1 MSTQI
6 HRRRKIEV
14 IVEAPLARAVIEW
27 LGEQGVRGYSMIP
40 RVSGGGQRGER
51 LTDDVTKVF
60 ENVLII
66 AIAPENLAQQ
76 ILLGFHSRFPNVT
89 GIVYLSDVEVARS
102 EHF

>member
-1 MSTQI
+1 MSVQI

-66 AIAPENLAQQ
+66 AIAPEALAQH
-76 ILLGFHSRFPNVT
+76 ILLGFHARFPNVT
-89 GIVYLSDVEVARS
+89 GIVYLSDVEVARA